1 MIKILVKHSSHVFS
15 ELPVD
20 IQPVG
25 KQNKKEQFLD
35 KLPEKFSHQNFIDLA
50 KSISIA
56 ERTTVRYIADFCE
69 KGLIRR
75 EIQGTYTKETER

>member
-1 MIKILVKHSSHVFS
+1 
-15 ELPVD
+15 
-20 IQPVG
+20 
-25 KQNKKEQFLD
+25 LD

-56 ERTTVRYIADFCE
+56 ERTAVRYIADFCE

-75 EIQGTYTKETER
+75 EIQGTYTKEKER